1 MADTPTPTTK
11 QQEVAS
17 TMAAKLKLA
26 GPLALTEDE
35 ADELRASISAVFARD
50 DRILMRLVEL
60 EATNQVNICMAE
72 ALQKQGFVM
81 KHELNPDGSHGW
93 NLQTKADA
101 AAETVN

>member
-1 MADTPTPTTK
+1 MDLDARH
-11 QQEVAS
+11 
-17 TMAAKLKLA
+17 
-26 GPLALTEDE
+26 E
-35 ADELRASISAVFARD
+35 ANELRASLRAVFARD
-50 DRILMRLVEL
+50 NRLLLRLTEL

-101 AAETVN
+101 DAATIN